1 VKNPGYGSVPD
12 GWPRSQLVR
21 VLTALVNG
29 VPQGIQAADVAIP
42 FALFLGAGPI
52 CDALEGTV
60 LNPINLIP

>member
-1 VKNPGYGSVPD
+1 MAASPTGGPD
-12 GWPRSQLVR
+12 LNWSD

-52 CDALEGTV
+52 SDALEGTV
-60 LNPINLIP
+60 LKPINLIP